1 MAEHNREM
9 RADARDNRARILAV
23 ATDVIEQQGTMASLN
38 EIAKRAGVGPGTL
51 YRHFP
56 TREDL
61 LGEVLETWVGR
72 VRDTAHASQIT
83 SRDDLVDWLECLSEI
98 SRAYRGLSASMA
110 ATMADDS
117 SPLRDAHS
125 ASLEAND
132 EVFERA
138 RAIGL
143 INGRV
148 DAGTVGRLVTGVAMV
163 AEQAELPRSQVRDML
178 EVVLSGLMASVES
191 AH

>member
-110 ATMADDS
+110 ATMANDS

>member
-132 EVFERA
+132 EIFERA

>member
-1 MAEHNREM
+1 MAEYSREM
-9 RADARDNRARILAV
+9 RADARDNRAKILAV

-72 VRDTAHASQIT
+72 VQETAHGWQIN
-83 SRDDLVDWLECLSEI
+83 SRDDLVGWLERLSEI
-98 SRAYRGLSASMA
+98 ARAYRGLASSMA
-110 ATMADDS
+110 ASMDDEK
-117 SPLRDAHS
+117 SPMHDAHS
-125 ASLEAND
+125 ATLVANNG
-132 EVFERA
+132 VFDKA

-143 INGRV
+143 INGPV

-163 AEQAELPRSQVRDML
+163 AEQAELTPAQVRDML
-178 EVVLSGLMASVES
+178 EVILTGLMSCAEASS
-191 AH
+191 